1 MLIVTTVLI
10 AHSQSGRAIDAR
22 TYQYR
27 YRPLQMG
34 TQVMNETVGRCSLG
48 FPAYYEVVDY
58 NLRIVI
64 VTYGVVTASHCGY
77 RGARMYQNVTGTNN
91 YIGYMREEGRYY
103 VGNRTADPSIPVD
116 AAFIVVE
123 SYSYPI
129 GGSRPPPQVVSNLVH
144 ELGASYRVTEYL
156 NNERT
161 LWDIYNRSARV
172 IKAGRTTG
180 FEAGYILQC
189 APNRIACRLV
199 NGMWIFLISA
209 YGAPGDSGG
218 LIYWNY
224 TVRTPY
230 DIQIKYMGLGITIGS
245 PEWGCIEVDNV
256 RMCRPIVGNLVYNIT
271 RVLGVTPYRG

>member
-10 AHSQSGRAIDAR
+10 AYSQSGRAIDAR

-48 FPAYYEVVDY
+48 FPAYYEVADH

-77 RGARMYQNVTGTNN
+77 RDARMYQNVTGTNN

-103 VGNRTADPSIPVD
+103 VGDRIADPSIPVD

-123 SYSYPI
+123 SYSYRI
-129 GGSRPPPQVVSNLVH
+129 GNPRPPPQVVSNLVH

-161 LWDIYNRSARV
+161 LWDIYNRSAWV

-180 FEAGYILQC
+180 FERGPIIPCGRNTIICQW
-189 APNRIACRLV
+189 
-199 NGMWIFLISA
+199 NGEWIFLIYA
-209 YGAPGDSGG
+209 YVAPGDSGG

-224 TVRTPY
+224 TVRTPR
-230 DIQIKYMGLGITIGS
+230 DIQTRYMGLGITVAMLPID
-245 PEWGCIEVDNV
+245 CVTVDEVT
-256 RMCRPIVGNLVYNIT
+256 MCRPTVGNLLYNIT

>member
-1 MLIVTTVLI
+1 MKLW
-10 AHSQSGRAIDAR
+10 
-22 TYQYR
+22 
-27 YRPLQMG
+27 
-34 TQVMNETVGRCSLG
+34 VGVASD
-48 FPAYYEVVDY
+48 FPAYHEVVDY

-77 RGARMYQNVTGTNN
+77 RGTRMYQNVTGTNN

-129 GGSRPPPQVVSNLVH
+129 GGSKPPPQVVSNLVH

-189 APNRIACRLV
+189 ASNRIACRLV

-218 LIYWNY
+218 FIYWNY

-230 DIQIKYMGLGITIGS
+230 DIQIKYMELGITIGS
-245 PEWGCIEVDNV
+245 PEWGCIVVDNV